1 MKGRKK
7 WLIAGLLAVAAAG
20 GVLLPQPVG
29 ALLAEVVT
37 LLVQGQ
43 PPLQSGL

>member
-20 GVLLPQPVG
+20 GVLLPQPAG
-29 ALLAEVVT
+29 TLLAEVVT
-37 LLVQGQ
+37 LIVQGQ
-43 PPLQSGL
+43 PPLQSGS

>member
-7 WLIAGLLAVAAAG
+7 WLIAGLLAAAAAG
-20 GVLLPQPVG
+20 GVLLPQPAG

-43 PPLQSGL
+43 PPQPSAS